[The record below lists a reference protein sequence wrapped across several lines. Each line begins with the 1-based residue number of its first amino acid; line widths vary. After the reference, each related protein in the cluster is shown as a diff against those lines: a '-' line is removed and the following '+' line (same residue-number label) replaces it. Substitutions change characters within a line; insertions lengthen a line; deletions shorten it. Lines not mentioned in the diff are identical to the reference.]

1 MQMQKNLVEQI
12 DHRMIESGYFN
23 HLDFQMVEWEQGYAV
38 LELEIGP
45 QHLNRSLTLHGGVL
59 SAMLD
64 TVCGFSGCYCPVP
77 GNIRKAV
84 TLSLTT
90 SFTGQAVSGIVRAVG
105 RKRTRGRK
113 IYVSSAEVFNA
124 AGEIIAIGEATYR
137 YRSGSEDSSGEP
149 A

>member
-1 MQMQKNLVEQI
+1 MQENLVEHI
-12 DHRMIESGYFN
+12 DHSVIESGYFN
-23 HLDFQMVEWEQGYAV
+23 HLDFRMVKWEQGLAV

-59 SAMLD
+59 TAMID

-77 GNIRKAV
+77 GHIRKAV

-90 SFTGQAVSGIVRAVG
+90 SFTGQAASGIVRAVG
-105 RKRTRGRK
+105 HKRTRGRK
-113 IYVSSAEVFNA
+113 IYVSSAEVLNV

-137 YRSGSEDSSGEP
+137 YRSGSEDSSGQP
-149 A
+149 V